1 MLSCESRLEKQLR
14 KAASHFK
21 QCDYFKSLCCYRK
34 VSHQKHTEHVI
45 IKIRRISDLKE
56 SQNSKYLALF
66 FSNEDQF
73 YFVEVFDFWEV
84 LQNSFFFASGKDNP
98 FVHFQNFVFPLIKW

>member
-56 SQNSKYLALF
+56 SQNSKYFSFVLF
-66 FSNEDQF
+66 ERRPILFCG
-73 YFVEVFDFWEV
+73 
-84 LQNSFFFASGKDNP
+84 SF
-98 FVHFQNFVFPLIKW
+98 

>member
-56 SQNSKYLALF
+56 SQNSKYFSFVLF
-66 FSNEDQF
+66 E
-73 YFVEVFDFWEV
+73 
-84 LQNSFFFASGKDNP
+84 
-98 FVHFQNFVFPLIKW
+98 